1 VSERLRISGTRDLQ
15 ATRDGPA
22 DAAAAVVACPPHPQM
37 GGSRSDARLRAVGDA
52 LAERGI
58 ACLRIDFGPW
68 DEGQAEQ
75 GDVRDSLAWARE
87 EYPTVALFGYSFGAG
102 VALLAAADADPEPA
116 ALSVLAPPA
125 TIVEDGDVVAAVEA
139 VDERGLPGQVVY
151 GERDTTV
158 DWDAVVEAARE
169 CGWPCEAVPGDHF
182 FVGQHGRAAD
192 LAATHLAT
200 AIQA

>member
-1 VSERLRISGTRDLQ
+1 MSERLRIAGTRDLQ

-75 GDVRDSLAWARE
+75 GDVRDALAWARE

-102 VALLAAADADPEPA
+102 VALLAARDADPAPV

-125 TIVEDGDVVAAVEA
+125 TIVDDGDVVAAVET
-139 VDERGLPGQVVY
+139 VDDRGLAGQVVY
-151 GERDTTV
+151 GERDGTV
-158 DWDAVVEAARE
+158 DWNAVVDAAEAR
-169 CGWPCEAVPGDHF
+169 GWPTAAVPGDHF
-182 FVGQHGRAAD
+182 FAGQTTRVAD
-192 LAATHLAT
+192 LAADYLAT
-200 AIQA
+200 AREE